1 MKFREVEQKLS
12 EKGYY
17 TFNMVGIYN
26 NEYEVC
32 DREGNIVRDH
42 LNVNGLVELLNTL

>member
-17 TFNMVGIYN
+17 TFNMAGIYN
-26 NEYEVC
+26 DEYEVY
-32 DREGNIVRDH
+32 DREGSVVKSH
-42 LNVNGLVELLNTL
+42 LNVNGLVELLNIL